1 MQSCSLYKIKLVSDF
16 PGNVLPI
23 GTIIDLGKDKEKW
36 EYLGKRY
43 PNIYQRALWHHGIT
57 DLSILPKYLKDIVN
71 DKIQTVYIVDEY
83 FISDENNFE
92 EKKEICFKS
101 KLVYLDGSFER
112 RIDFLIP
119 ATEEEYLEYKQKFIK
134 Q

>member
-1 MQSCSLYKIKLVSDF
+1 MQTCSLYKIKLVNDF

-23 GTIIDLGKDKEKW
+23 GTIIDLGEDKEKW
-36 EYLGKRY
+36 EFLGKRY

-71 DKIQTVYIVDEY
+71 DKIQTVYLVDEY
-83 FISDENNFE
+83 FISDDNFNN
-92 EKKEICFKS
+92 KKEIYFKS
-101 KLVYLDGSFER
+101 KNVYADGSFER
-112 RIDFLIP
+112 RIDFLKP
-119 ATEEEYLEYKQKFIK
+119 ATEDEYLEYKQRFIK